1 VETAAAETRV
11 FFNPNLSIFY
21 RRSKKMK
28 KMVNRLIFTILVMAL
43 VLATGTVGFAG
54 HHGTHKEKKT
64 GILLVAFGSSDSSV
78 QAAFDNIDRKVKAAY
93 PDISVK

>member
-1 VETAAAETRV
+1 
-11 FFNPNLSIFY
+11 
-21 RRSKKMK
+21 
-28 KMVNRLIFTILVMAL
+28 
-43 VLATGTVGFAG
+43 VGFAG

>member
-1 VETAAAETRV
+1 
-11 FFNPNLSIFY
+11 
-21 RRSKKMK
+21 MK

-54 HHGTHKEKKT
+54 HGTHKEKKT
-64 GILLVAFGSSDSSV
+64 WILLVAFGSSDSSV